1 MIKSKK
7 DLKEYLEM
15 DFKVQNMKY
24 PLYSRLTFGENY
36 KMYSYV
42 RNLRYLEYYKNKKKN
57 IFEVFCYYYRYLL
70 HRRNCIKYQI
80 NISPNSTGKGL
91 FILHPGFR
99 RIGPYVKIGDN
110 CTILPMVLIG
120 KKNPSVDVSKYV
132 IGDNCYIGT
141 GSIILGP
148 RIIGNNV
155 IIGAG
160 SVVTKDVPD
169 NAVIAGNPA
178 KIIKY
183 RSESNI

>member
-1 MIKSKK
+1 
-7 DLKEYLEM
+7 
-15 DFKVQNMKY
+15 
-24 PLYSRLTFGENY
+24 
-36 KMYSYV
+36 
-42 RNLRYLEYYKNKKKN
+42 
-57 IFEVFCYYYRYLL
+57 
-70 HRRNCIKYQI
+70 
-80 NISPNSTGKGL
+80 
-91 FILHPGFR
+91 
-99 RIGPYVKIGDN
+99 
-110 CTILPMVLIG
+110 MVLIG